1 MLSIPHLGRTGT
13 MKLINNTDLRVFN
26 SSMTTL
32 EAISVDANPVARL
45 TLPQL
50 QSLGSSS
57 TFSNL
62 LSVDLTSL
70 RNTTEPGT
78 DLAFSSNTFT
88 GRYLLALDA
97 LATGLS
103 IKDNPS
109 LIEIDL
115 ARLHHVDGTVVV
127 KGNPQLLT
135 FIANRLAV
143 VKGSVKLVGP
153 FATVE
158 MFRLEEV
165 AGDFEIAG
173 DPSMDCSWFDDHV
186 RGMVVAGKY
195 SGMGN
200 HTPPAVARR
209 PSTDGGDPFAIEDD
223 EELSKGAKAGI
234 GVGGAVGGVL
244 AVGFSVWAL
253 LEWRRKRAEAG
264 PPTGAEIGKAEVD
277 GTGRTDLPG
286 HELDVEAVSEPRAH
300 QLGTSPRP
308 RTPELGDTGVIAELP

>member
-1 MLSIPHLGRTGT
+1 M
-13 MKLINNTDLRVFN
+13 
-26 SSMTTL
+26 
-32 EAISVDANPVARL
+32 
-45 TLPQL
+45 
-50 QSLGSSS
+50 
-57 TFSNL
+57 
-62 LSVDLTSL
+62 
-70 RNTTEPGT
+70 
-78 DLAFSSNTFT
+78 
-88 GRYLLALDA
+88 
-97 LATGLS
+97 
-103 IKDNPS
+103 
-109 LIEIDL
+109 
-115 ARLHHVDGTVVV
+115 
-127 KGNPQLLT
+127 
-135 FIANRLAV
+135 
-143 VKGSVKLVGP
+143 KLVGP
-153 FATVE
+153 FTIVE

-264 PPTGAEIGKAEVD
+264 PPTGAEIGKGEVD

-308 RTPELGDTGVIAELP
+308 RTPELGDTVVIAELP